1 MFGPRAGKISRFAKD
16 GSTTCGPR
24 AGRQAELY
32 PAAGN
37 AIDQLDGNS
46 SLRSESEMN
55 YPDVHPNSNLA
66 KNSEAYNIKV
76 QIGNRPKN
84 QNNPSPRNCSRKTIL
99 RDEGLVQALNL
110 PVVSLYNM
118 RSSWSKINNL
128 ADDINMRGTDLCFLT
143 EIWEKQE
150 SKKHQ
155 RAIEEMMEMKGVKYI
170 STPRVGGRRG
180 GGVAIAYSPE
190 KFQVSKLNIDVPRP
204 LECILALVK
213 PTGLVGKAKRIIA
226 ICFYSPP
233 RSKSNGKLLDFLS
246 EQISRLRREHNDCGI
261 IVCGDR
267 NNLVIARLLSID
279 PALKQIVNKNTN
291 KNQDKILD
299 VICTDLS
306 AGYQEPTILPAIKV
320 DDGKEGVPSDHLGV
334 EARPRTNLSKSKA
347 APPKQSFFV
356 RRMPD
361 SLISSFGCKLAG
373 QDWDGFLKAGMTSTE
388 MANAFEARADQ
399 ITNDHFPL
407 KKVTVTQGELP
418 YFNEELKIMR
428 RQRDRVYVK
437 EGKSAKYQELQRK
450 FQIKLRCEATKYKDK
465 IIQEVADGKRGSSYN
480 AIRKLGDGPCDADKR
495 KEFTIPSYVD
505 NGLTPDQAA
514 NKLAD
519 HFSAISQ
526 TVPPLDVEKFH
537 PALRLEIEKGRS
549 QQRKPSLSQHDTYRK
564 LLKIKKPNSS
574 VPGDVPKRLIA
585 EYPFLWAEPATK
597 IFNNIIQSAEW
608 PKHWKL
614 EHMIALHKTEDPR
627 MVKDENDVR
636 SISKTSFLSKTFENI
651 LGDWLLPIV
660 DPYLDPSQCGGLK
673 NTSVNHYLVK
683 LLNFIHTAVDQPTPT
698 AVVMAALD
706 LSKAYNRG
714 DSMVV
719 EDLYDMHVPGWL
731 LAIICSYLSNRKMVL
746 KYQQATSSERNLP
759 GGYGAGTWLGG
770 FLFIIKF
777 NGICLRPPIPRPVS
791 GNKGIQLKY
800 IDDATKAATVNLRK
814 SLIPDT
820 QNRSFPLNFHERT
833 QMAIKHEENVL
844 QHELDRFAEETARN
858 NLVLNEK
865 KTVIMLFNFAREL
878 AFPPEFFVGG
888 KMLEVKSEMKI
899 LGCMIQNNLKW
910 DAHINYVIKKASKS
924 IWRLRRMKQLGVDN
938 ATLATFWK
946 SEGRVHL
953 EANCPVW
960 AGAITQ
966 RQSRALTRV
975 QRKAVATITEKEYS
989 RGRVEL
995 NLEVLPDRRLKLAQK
1010 FAEKTVKKSRHKD
1023 TFEKLPNPPNT
1034 RRGKN
1039 IWKEPISRTTRHKK
1053 SPVPF
1058 LTRLLNNKH

>member
-1 MFGPRAGKISRFAKD
+1 MSH
-16 GSTTCGPR
+16 
-24 AGRQAELY
+24 
-32 PAAGN
+32 
-37 AIDQLDGNS
+37 
-46 SLRSESEMN
+46 
-55 YPDVHPNSNLA
+55 V
-66 KNSEAYNIKV
+66 
-76 QIGNRPKN
+76 
-84 QNNPSPRNCSRKTIL
+84 
-99 RDEGLVQALNL
+99 
-110 PVVSLYNM
+110 
-118 RSSWSKINNL
+118 W
-128 ADDINMRGTDLCFLT
+128 
-143 EIWEKQE
+143 
-150 SKKHQ
+150 
-155 RAIEEMMEMKGVKYI
+155 
-170 STPRVGGRRG
+170 
-180 GGVAIAYSPE
+180 
-190 KFQVSKLNIDVPRP
+190 
-204 LECILALVK
+204 
-213 PTGLVGKAKRIIA
+213 
-226 ICFYSPP
+226 
-233 RSKSNGKLLDFLS
+233 
-246 EQISRLRREHNDCGI
+246 
-261 IVCGDR
+261 
-267 NNLVIARLLSID
+267 
-279 PALKQIVNKNTN
+279 
-291 KNQDKILD
+291 
-299 VICTDLS
+299 
-306 AGYQEPTILPAIKV
+306 
-320 DDGKEGVPSDHLGV
+320 
-334 EARPRTNLSKSKA
+334 
-347 APPKQSFFV
+347 
-356 RRMPD
+356 
-361 SLISSFGCKLAG
+361 
-373 QDWDGFLKAGMTSTE
+373 
-388 MANAFEARADQ
+388 
-399 ITNDHFPL
+399 
-407 KKVTVTQGELP
+407 
-418 YFNEELKIMR
+418 
-428 RQRDRVYVK
+428 
-437 EGKSAKYQELQRK
+437 
-450 FQIKLRCEATKYKDK
+450 
-465 IIQEVADGKRGSSYN
+465 
-480 AIRKLGDGPCDADKR
+480 
-495 KEFTIPSYVD
+495 
-505 NGLTPDQAA
+505 
-514 NKLAD
+514 
-519 HFSAISQ
+519 
-526 TVPPLDVEKFH
+526 FH
-537 PALRLEIEKGRS
+537 
-549 QQRKPSLSQHDTYRK
+549 RKPG
-564 LLKIKKPNSS
+564 P
-574 VPGDVPKRLIA
+574 
-585 EYPFLWAEPATK
+585 
-597 IFNNIIQSAEW
+597 
-608 PKHWKL
+608 
-614 EHMIALHKTEDPR
+614 
-627 MVKDENDVR
+627 
-636 SISKTSFLSKTFENI
+636 KTFENI

-1010 FAEKTVKKSRHKD
+1010 FADKTVKKSRHKD
-1023 TFEKLPNPPNT
+1023 TFERLPNPPNT

-1039 IWKEPISRTTRHKK
+1039 IWKEPISRTNRHKK